1 MRFSIG
7 GLTLASILTVSSLVN
22 NGCSPAVPDAP
33 AGPTALSIGFKE
45 GDHGVLPAQS
55 GMIAVKG
62 KSGDYSQTVALTPE
76 WWVGGGEFKLV
87 WYAGIS
93 QTKRFFQFSDEMGD
107 AAKRPAFLKAP
118 EEGVRKVSVS
128 FDGGPMVP
136 IEPKTARAL
145 FKIPAGA
152 KAVTGVEVEFGVEG
166 SPETYRWK

>member
-22 NGCSPAVPDAP
+22 IGCSPAVPDAP

-45 GDHGVLPAQS
+45 GDHGVLAPQNAK
-55 GMIAVKG
+55 IAVPG
-62 KSGDYSQTVALTPE
+62 KAGAYSQTVALTPE
-76 WWVGGGEFKLV
+76 WWVGGGEFKVV

-93 QTKRFFQFSDEMGD
+93 QTKRFFKFSDEAGD
-107 AAKRPAFLKAP
+107 PTMRPAFLKSP

-145 FKIPAGA
+145 FKIPPGA